1 MREFGLRSKPQPKR
15 DGGEACTVLPVG
27 HTPSVFGLGSL
38 EILVILGLA
47 LVVLGPRRLPEV
59 ASTLGKA
66 YGAIR
71 RTTYEL
77 RTTLDREIRE
87 EERVLRR
94 EKAVARRAELESMR
108 LQREDEAR
116 DRLAG
121 APDGPLVAESETA
134 AVTETPADPE
144 SSESP

>member
-1 MREFGLRSKPQPKR
+1 M
-15 DGGEACTVLPVG
+15 
-27 HTPSVFGLGSL
+27 FGLGSL
-38 EILVILGLA
+38 EILVILALA

-59 ASTLGKA
+59 ARTLGKA

-87 EERVLRR
+87 EERLLRR

-108 LQREDEAR
+108 LQREEEAR
-116 DRLAG
+116 ERLAG
-121 APDGPLVAESETA
+121 APEGPLVAESEA
-134 AVTETPADPE
+134 AGVAEAPAA
-144 SSESP
+144 SESPESP